1 MSLADSFN
9 FYGSLTRLSTG
20 FKADV
25 RGVRLETFFASNRR
39 RIGYVP
45 MKMIPALFSTD
56 SL

>member
-20 FKADV
+20 FTADV
-25 RGVRLETFFASNRR
+25 RGVRLE
-39 RIGYVP
+39 
-45 MKMIPALFSTD
+45 MIPALFSTD